1 MLLRYV
7 TYLSVATLLPLF
19 ALCQDT
25 SLKAYS
31 LKEAQ
36 AQAVKNNAQ
45 VKQVMLDV
53 SIAEQTVRSVTAIG
67 MPQVDATGT
76 FNHFIDI
83 PTSVVPADAFG
94 FPDWF
99 SQWIDEVAQSTS
111 VDPNYPP
118 GNGEEFNAVQFGS
131 KYTSSFGITYNQ
143 LLFDGSF
150 IIGIQAA
157 RSFVDVQ
164 TQALSKTETEVK
176 SIATRSYYSVLIAE
190 QNVDILNK
198 NLGSIQKTYEE
209 SEAFLSAGFIEQ
221 IDLDQIKLLVAN
233 LEISYNT
240 AVEQLE
246 ISKKLLKFQM
256 GLPLDAKIALSDEL
270 SSLATISADHIIDG
284 SFSFETH
291 IDYRVAQAQVRL
303 LQLGKKAEQFK
314 YLPTLGGFFNH
325 QRSGYRNEFDFGSG
339 SWYPTTIWGLSL
351 NVPIFGGFGQAANLK
366 IAGLKLEQAELRQ
379 AQVVDG
385 LKLNESSARL
395 AFTAALSLYLNQKE
409 NLSLAETIRERTG
422 VKFKEGLVSSM
433 ELTQAENQ
441 FFSTQGAYVQS
452 VFSLLNAR
460 TELQK
465 ALGTF

>member
-1 MLLRYV
+1 MLLRYISF
-7 TYLSVATLLPLF
+7 LSAIALLPLLSF
-19 ALCQDT
+19 CQNED
-25 SLKAYS
+25 LKAYS

-36 AQAVKNNAQ
+36 DQAVKNNTQ
-45 VKQVMLDV
+45 VKLMMVEI
-53 SIAEQTVRSVTAIG
+53 SIAKETVKSVRAIG

-99 SQWIDEVAQSTS
+99 NQWVNDVSQSTT
-111 VDPNYPP
+111 VTPNYPP
-118 GNGEEFNAVQFGS
+118 SSGEEFNAVQFGS

-150 IIGIQAA
+150 IIGLQAA

-164 TQALSKTETEVK
+164 NQALSKTETEVK
-176 SIATRSYYSVLIAE
+176 SLVTQAYYSVLIAE
-190 QNVDILNK
+190 QNMEILQR
-198 NLGSIQKTYEE
+198 NLESLQKTFTE
-209 SEAFLSAGFIEQ
+209 SKELLSAGFIEQ

-233 LEISYNT
+233 LEISHNT
-240 AVEQLE
+240 AIEQLE
-246 ISKKLLKFQM
+246 ISKKLLKYQM
-256 GLPLDAKIALSDEL
+256 GLPLDAGISLSDEL
-270 SSLATISADHIIDG
+270 SSLATMSADYVTDG
-284 SFSFETH
+284 TFNFETH
-291 IDYRVAQAQVRL
+291 IDYKIAQAQVRL
-303 LQLGKKAEQFK
+303 LQLGKKAEQFR

-325 QRSGYRNEFDFGSG
+325 QRSGYRNEFDFGGG

-351 NVPIFGGFGQAANLK
+351 NIPIFGGFGQAANLN

-379 AQVVDG
+379 IQIIDG

-409 NLSLAETIRERTG
+409 NLSLAETIRERTS